1 MKKRGKKTRNIII
14 LVIALAVAFICVQLQ
29 VFERTPPVIYAQD
42 IIYTNLQAP
51 LPLRMTDDVSG
62 IRRVKIT
69 LKKGENDAGIV
80 LYDEKIKSQKELIL
94 ELNLPIRDKG
104 AYSLEIMARDSS
116 LWNFFLGNESVK
128 NVPIII
134 DTIKPAVNIL
144 SNSWQIEQGGVA
156 AVVFEARDENMQE
169 LHIEDDKGRRFAVS
183 PYLRENHYASLVA
196 WNAKE
201 KDFRAFVVATDKAG
215 NVTKERIRYYLLN
228 RKYKDSKIALKDSF
242 LDGKIEDL
250 AQQYASEQDL
260 NRTAKFKF
268 VNETL
273 RLNNEEKI
281 HKISSNVSSASFDDF
296 NVARFLPLRGAK
308 QVADFADHRFYS
320 YNGEFVSDSYHLGID
335 LASFARANIYAS
347 LDGKVV
353 FAEENGIY
361 GINILIDHGY
371 GIYSLY
377 GHCSSKLVAQGD
389 EVKAGEIIAKTGTS
403 GLALG
408 DHLHFGILIQGVEVR
423 PEQFQDEKWLQTYI
437 MSVLNEGRKVILRER
452 K

>member
-1 MKKRGKKTRNIII
+1 MPI
-14 LVIALAVAFICVQLQ
+14 VA
-29 VFERTPPVIYAQD
+29 
-42 IIYTNLQAP
+42 
-51 LPLRMTDDVSG
+51 
-62 IRRVKIT
+62 
-69 LKKGENDAGIV
+69 
-80 LYDEKIKSQKELIL
+80 
-94 ELNLPIRDKG
+94 
-104 AYSLEIMARDSS
+104 
-116 LWNFFLGNESVK
+116 
-128 NVPIII
+128 

-296 NVARFLPLRGAK
+296 NVTRFLPLRGAK

>member
-14 LVIALAVAFICVQLQ
+14 LGVVAVAVIVCVRLQ
-29 VFERTPPVIYAQD
+29 IFERTPPMIYVQD
-42 IIYTNLQAP
+42 TIYTNLQAP
-51 LPLRMTDDVSG
+51 LALRMTDEISG
-62 IRRVKIT
+62 IRNVKIT
-69 LKKGENDAGIV
+69 LKKGKNDAGVV
-80 LYDEKIKSQKELIL
+80 LYDEKIKSQKEFIL
-94 ELNLPIRDKG
+94 ELNLPIRNNDG
-104 AYSLEIMARDSS
+104 YSLEIVARDSS

-128 NVPIII
+128 NVPIVV

-144 SNSWQIEQGGVA
+144 ANSWQIEQGGVA
-156 AVVFEARDENMQE
+156 AVVFEARDENLQD
-169 LHIEDDKGRRFAVS
+169 LHIEDDKGRHFAVS

-196 WNAKE
+196 WNAVE

-215 NVTKERIRYYLLN
+215 NVTKERIRYYIVN
-228 RKYKDSKIALKDSF
+228 RKYKDSKIALKEGF

-250 AQQYASEQDL
+250 AQQYADNKNLS
-260 NRTAKFKF
+260 RTEKFKF

-273 RLNNEEKI
+273 RLSNEEKI
-281 HKISSNVSSASFDDF
+281 HKVSAGVSSASFDDF
-296 NVARFLPLRGAK
+296 NVSRFAPLKGAK

-335 LASFARANIYAS
+335 LASFARADIYAS
-347 LDGKVV
+347 VGGKVI

-408 DHLHFGILIQGVEVR
+408 DHLHFGVLIQGVEVR
-423 PEQFQDEKWLQTYI
+423 PEQFQDAKWLQTYI
-437 MSVLNEGRKVILRER
+437 MSVFNEGRKIILRER